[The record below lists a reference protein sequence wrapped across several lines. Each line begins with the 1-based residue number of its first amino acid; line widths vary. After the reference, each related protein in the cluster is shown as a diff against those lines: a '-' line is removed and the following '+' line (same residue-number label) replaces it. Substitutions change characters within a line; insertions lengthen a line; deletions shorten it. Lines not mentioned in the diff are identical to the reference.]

1 MIILYLLLLSTIEF
15 KVTKITIKGNEYFN
29 EAAVRQVMLTKTPGL
44 FRKGSFQTE
53 IFNGDI
59 TTLQNLYNYNGFLDA
74 HVAFEL
80 IFDSTE
86 KEVEINI
93 DITEGKKTF
102 VNEIQ
107 FVGNRLFTSDFLKEK
122 ITTQLNEPFDKRKL
136 ELDGYTIT
144 SLYDDAGYADVRVQS
159 NYTVTDNELKVVH
172 TISEGEKQFIKEIE
186 VIGLEHTRE
195 GVARREITLKSNDAF
210 RYAAILKS
218 QRNLYNLG
226 VFRSIRINARNSSQA
241 NFKIVQFTAAE
252 KEPITINFRIGYGT
266 KDYLRAGFGITHIN
280 ILGRAWRG
288 KIEGKAS
295 FAEYRL
301 NSQLTFPRFF
311 VSAVKYSIG
320 AFYQFKKEIGF
331 ETRGIGG
338 YWAIY
343 LNLIGG
349 KFSSTYDIEAVRTY
363 FADVDSTEDD
373 LLQGLTFIWL
383 RDKRD
388 DPLFP
393 KRGNY
398 IYINAET
405 RGIVL
410 PSDVNY
416 VRPTFEY
423 RVFRPIMTLVG
434 GVSAKVGIVQ
444 EVSPTTEV
452 PVYKRFYCGGTS
464 SVRGY
469 SEWSIGP
476 KDENANPM
484 GGRAL
489 FEISGEIRYPIYK
502 ILGGSFFID
511 AGNIWQEYDEID
523 ASLRWGIGA
532 GLRVK
537 TPLGSVRLDYGIKID
552 RQPDESFG
560 AVHFAIGEAF

>member
-1 MIILYLLLLSTIEF
+1 VIILYLLLLSTIEF

-226 VFRSIRINARNSSQA
+226 VFKSIRINARNSSQA

-266 KDYLRAGFGITHIN
+266 KDYLRHDF
-280 ILGRAWRG
+280 L
-288 KIEGKAS
+288 
-295 FAEYRL
+295 
-301 NSQLTFPRFF
+301 SQR
-311 VSAVKYSIG
+311 
-320 AFYQFKKEIGF
+320 
-331 ETRGIGG
+331 
-338 YWAIY
+338 
-343 LNLIGG
+343 
-349 KFSSTYDIEAVRTY
+349 
-363 FADVDSTEDD
+363 
-373 LLQGLTFIWL
+373 
-383 RDKRD
+383 
-388 DPLFP
+388 
-393 KRGNY
+393 
-398 IYINAET
+398 
-405 RGIVL
+405 
-410 PSDVNY
+410 
-416 VRPTFEY
+416 
-423 RVFRPIMTLVG
+423 
-434 GVSAKVGIVQ
+434 
-444 EVSPTTEV
+444 
-452 PVYKRFYCGGTS
+452 
-464 SVRGY
+464 
-469 SEWSIGP
+469 
-476 KDENANPM
+476 
-484 GGRAL
+484 
-489 FEISGEIRYPIYK
+489 
-502 ILGGSFFID
+502 
-511 AGNIWQEYDEID
+511 
-523 ASLRWGIGA
+523 
-532 GLRVK
+532 
-537 TPLGSVRLDYGIKID
+537 
-552 RQPDESFG
+552 
-560 AVHFAIGEAF
+560 

>member
-1 MIILYLLLLSTIEF
+1 MIILYLLLFGSIEF
-15 KVTKITIKGNEYFN
+15 KVTKIAITGNEYFN
-29 EAAVRQVMLTKTPGL
+29 EAAVRKVMLTNTPGL
-44 FRKGSFQTE
+44 FRKGSFQAE

-59 TTLQNLYNYNGFLDA
+59 TAIQNFYNYNGFLDA
-74 HVAFEL
+74 HVASEL

-93 DITEGKKTF
+93 AITERKQTF
-102 VNEIQ
+102 VKEIQ
-107 FVGNRLFTSDFLKEK
+107 FVGNRLFTSDFLEEK
-122 ITTQLNEPFDKRKL
+122 IATQLNEPFDKRKI

-144 SLYDDAGYADVRVQS
+144 SLYDDRGYADVHVQS
-159 NYTVTDNELKVVH
+159 NYTVTDNELKLVH
-172 TISEGEKQFIKEIE
+172 TIAEGEKQFIKEVA
-186 VIGLEHTRE
+186 VIGLERTRE
-195 GVARREITLKSNDAF
+195 GVARREITLKPNDAF
-210 RYAAILKS
+210 RYADILKS

-226 VFRSIRINARNSSQA
+226 VFNSIRTSARNASQA
-241 NFKIVQFTAAE
+241 NFKIVQFTTVE
-252 KEPITINFRIGYGT
+252 KKPITVNFRFGYGT
-266 KDYLRAGFGITHIN
+266 RDYLRAGFGITHIN
-280 ILGRAWRG
+280 MLGRAWRG
-288 KIEGKAS
+288 IIEGKAS

-320 AFYQFKKEIGF
+320 AFYQFRKEISF
-331 ETRGIGG
+331 KTRGIGG
-338 YWAIY
+338 YWATY

-349 KFSSTYDIEAVRTY
+349 KLSSKYDIKAVRTY
-363 FADVDSTEDD
+363 FVDVDSTEDD
-373 LLQGLTFIWL
+373 LLQGIIFNWL

-393 KRGNY
+393 KTGNY
-398 IYINAET
+398 IYINSET
-405 RGIVL
+405 RGVVL

-434 GVSAKVGIVQ
+434 AASVKVGIVQ
-444 EVSPTTEV
+444 EVSPTTSV
-452 PVYKRFYCGGTS
+452 PLYERFYCGGTS

-476 KDENANPM
+476 RDENDNPM
-484 GGRAL
+484 GGKAL
-489 FEISGEIRYPIYK
+489 FELSGEIRYPIYR
-502 ILGGSFFID
+502 ILGGSLFID

-532 GLRVK
+532 GVRVK

-560 AVHFAIGEAF
+560 AVHFAVGEAF